1 MAGEGDWTCMK
12 DVLGWL
18 IYTEAGMVD
27 LLERKNL
34 ELLKL
39 LSIPA
44 TKRRMVRK
52 ELERLV
58 RKLRSMHLAV
68 PGAVAH
74 LYHIQSALAQEGE
87 DRSWLLSYFHREID
101 Y

>member
-1 MAGEGDWTCMK
+1 MAGEGAWTCMK

-44 TKRRMVRK
+44 IQRRMVRK

-58 RKLRSMHLAV
+58 EKLLPVHLAV
-68 PGAVAH
+68 PRALAH
-74 LYHIQSALAQEGE
+74 LYHIQRTLTQVGKDWAWILA
-87 DRSWLLSYFHREID
+87 DFHW
-101 Y
+101 